1 MITKTI
7 AETRTYRIFDEYH
20 EISTDVLNSLIELA
34 RLAGSARNCQ
44 PWQYVLINTTTDCAK
59 IFPHIRWAGYLIDWD
74 GPVEG
79 QRPTAYIICI
89 LNKNWLKGT
98 EKEAQFDLGISSQN
112 ILLGATDLGLG
123 GCRIGAFSK
132 DLASLFPLEE
142 KQSLELVIALGKPA
156 EKVQVDAVD
165 NGDIKYWR
173 DESELHHVPKRS
185 SEDVVLQISI
195 K

>member
-7 AETRTYRIFDEYH
+7 ADTRTYRIFDESH
-20 EISTDVLNSLIELA
+20 EISTDVLNSLIKLA

-44 PWQYVLINTTTDCAK
+44 PWQYVLINTPTENAK
-59 IFPHIRWAGYLIDWD
+59 VFPHIRWAGYLTEWD
-74 GPVEG
+74 GPIEG
-79 QRPTAYIICI
+79 QRPTAYIACI
-89 LNKNWLKGT
+89 LNKKWLKGT

-132 DLASLFPLEE
+132 ELPSLFPLEE

-156 EKVQVDAVD
+156 EKIQVDDVEGD
-165 NGDIKYWR
+165 NIKYWR
-173 DESELHHVPKRS
+173 DDNELHHVPKRS
-185 SEDVVLQISI
+185 QEEVVLQISV

>member
-7 AETRTYRIFDEYH
+7 AETRTYRIFDGSH
-20 EISTDVLNSLIELA
+20 EISTEVLSSLIELA

-44 PWQYVLINTTTDCAK
+44 PWQYILINNPDDCAK
-59 IFPHIRWAGYLIDWD
+59 VFPHIRWAGYLTDWD

-79 QRPTAYIICI
+79 QRPTAYIVCI

-98 EKEAQFDLGISSQN
+98 EKEAHFDLGISSQN

-132 DLASLFPLEE
+132 DLSSIFPLEE

-156 EKVQVDAVD
+156 EKVQVDNVID
-165 NGDIKYWR
+165 GSIKYWR
-173 DESELHHVPKRS
+173 DNNELHHIPKRS
-185 SEDVVLQISI
+185 QEDVVLQLSI
-195 K
+195 